1 MDMCIYHI
9 SSTRHHSI
17 HCLLLCGYHLKA
29 VSFDADIN
37 EMGSYTW
44 IYLTMIQL
52 VLVCIVLTCWTLYF
66 LVQFDD

>member
-1 MDMCIYHI
+1 MNGHVYIPYFLNY
-9 SSTRHHSI
+9 S
-17 HCLLLCGYHLKA
+17 LFVLCGYHLKA

-52 VLVCIVLTCWTLYF
+52 VLVCIVLTCWTLYS
-66 LVQFDD
+66 LMQFDD